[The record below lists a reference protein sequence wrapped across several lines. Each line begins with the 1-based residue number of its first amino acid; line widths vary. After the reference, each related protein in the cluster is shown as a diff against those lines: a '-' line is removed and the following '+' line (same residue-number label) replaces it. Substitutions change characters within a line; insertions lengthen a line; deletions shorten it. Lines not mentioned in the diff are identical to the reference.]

1 MARKPLKI
9 EAFEKLKSLGVPVGT
24 VVDVG
29 VLNSTWELLTAF
41 QNSRQLLI
49 EPIVEWN
56 EVIERTYSQAG
67 IDFEII
73 NIAASDADGVMNMKV
88 VSVVPGKPIS
98 HAHLTSQVS
107 GNDLR
112 EVTVRKLDSLLAER
126 DEPRPYL
133 LKIDVDGV
141 EMQILAGARKMLDEC
156 SIVVIEAN
164 ITNYLERA
172 TVLEEAGF
180 QLFDI
185 VDPCYYDSRLR
196 QFDLIFLSKKTIE
209 ELSIDMY
216 KEKFDYNK
224 WEVYK

>member
-9 EAFEKLKSLGVPVGT
+9 EAFEKLKALGVPVGT

-141 EMQILAGARKMLDEC
+141 EMQILAGAKKMLDEC

-196 QFDLIFLSKKTIE
+196 QFDLIFLSRKTIE
-209 ELSIDMY
+209 DLSIDMY

>member
-9 EAFEKLKSLGVPVGT
+9 EAFEKLKALGVPVGT